1 MTHILAFKQWVFHLL
16 LILFFLVKCTFVFW
30 IGIKYKPIL
39 VMASLEMLKKLNC
52 YFFSKFVIIVHY
64 HNTFLG
70 FVVIKLLLKMS
81 NLRKLQGKEKYK
93 IW

>member
-1 MTHILAFKQWVFHLL
+1 
-16 LILFFLVKCTFVFW
+16 
-30 IGIKYKPIL
+30 
-39 VMASLEMLKKLNC
+39 MASLEMLKKLNC

-93 IW
+93 IWWKPKSFLFQVSSKLEIKYPIIDNFFLSYNLVKH